1 MPKKKNKINSEAIMP
16 LLTPPTMA
24 IFVNFDQM
32 IRAHTYMT
40 KYTFAN
46 YYEKKNEA
54 TSVLT
59 YYLLKV
65 NKQDLIF

>member
-1 MPKKKNKINSEAIMP
+1 
-16 LLTPPTMA
+16 MA
-24 IFVNFDQM
+24 ILVNFDQM
-32 IRAHTYMT
+32 IRANIYMTKST
-40 KYTFAN
+40 KYTFVN

-65 NKQDLIF
+65 NKQDLIFWYDNKYK

>member
-1 MPKKKNKINSEAIMP
+1 MP

-40 KYTFAN
+40 KYTTFAN

>member
-1 MPKKKNKINSEAIMP
+1 
-16 LLTPPTMA
+16 MA
-24 IFVNFDQM
+24 ILVNCDQM
-32 IRAHTYMT
+32 IRANTYMT